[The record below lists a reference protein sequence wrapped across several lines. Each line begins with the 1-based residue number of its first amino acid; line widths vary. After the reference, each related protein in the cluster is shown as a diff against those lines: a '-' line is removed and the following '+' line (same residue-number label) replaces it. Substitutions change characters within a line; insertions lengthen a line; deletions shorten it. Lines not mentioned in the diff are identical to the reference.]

1 MSFQLYARVFDISV
15 YREDTKKKDFS
26 LQRIPK
32 KKRWWSVVEGLW
44 ARSGPKVQQ
53 PVILPPMEA
62 GSDRSSVK
70 PASRCACH
78 FRAGEAKQRPSPKP
92 LRPNYATWNGQAG
105 KITTTWGPGSEST
118 PNIRSHL
125 SAPAWVTGS
134 RY

>member
-62 GSDRSSVK
+62 GSDRCSVK

-92 LRPNYATWNGQAG
+92 LRPTTQLGTGKPARLQQHGAQDQNPHQTSAAT
-105 KITTTWGPGSEST
+105 
-118 PNIRSHL
+118 
-125 SAPAWVTGS
+125 
-134 RY
+134 